1 MTVKLPVFLDR
12 DGVIN
17 ANRDDYVKT
26 PFEWV
31 PVPGAISSM
40 AALHRAGHQIIVVT
54 NQSGIGR
61 GYYSEEA
68 VRGIHKVMLS
78 ALGAAGVF
86 PVPVMYCPHQPEDK
100 CSCRKPETG
109 MIDRARIDYDLP
121 RGGWMVGDAHSDM
134 ELGRRSGLTTIL
146 VLSGRG
152 VAQLEIIKTGKLTMP
167 DYITDSLV
175 TAADIIISSAV
186 TP

>member
-12 DGVIN
+12 DGVVN
-17 ANRDDYVKT
+17 ANRADYVKT

-40 AALHRAGHQIIVVT
+40 AALHRAGHRLIVVT

-61 GYYSEEA
+61 GYYSEDA
-68 VRGIHKVMLS
+68 VQSIHKVMLS
-78 ALGAAGVF
+78 ALEAAGVP
-86 PVPVMYCPHQPEDK
+86 PVTVMYCPHHPDDR
-100 CSCRKPETG
+100 CNCRKPETG
-109 MIDRARIDYDLP
+109 MIDQVKTEYDLP
-121 RGGWMVGDAHSDM
+121 DGGWMVGDAHSDM

-152 VAQLEIIKTGKLTMP
+152 AAQLEMIRAKKLAMP
-167 DYITDSLV
+167 DVITDSLV
-175 TAADIIISSAV
+175 TAADIIISSSV